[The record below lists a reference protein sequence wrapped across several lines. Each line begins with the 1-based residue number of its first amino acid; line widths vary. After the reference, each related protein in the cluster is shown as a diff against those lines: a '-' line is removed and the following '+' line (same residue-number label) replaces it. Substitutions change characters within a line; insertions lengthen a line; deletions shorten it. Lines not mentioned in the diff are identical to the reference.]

1 MKKGEIW
8 LVDLSDSKGHEQ
20 KGERPAIVIG
30 GANGLAVVVPC
41 TTNVNCFKF
50 SHTVPMEPT
59 KENGLTEHSVA
70 LVFQLTSLDRTRFK
84 TKIGLACKEHMDEID
99 ELLLQF
105 LNLST

>member
-30 GANGLAVVVPC
+30 SAYSLITVVPL
-41 TTNVNCFKF
+41 TTNMKLANF
-50 SHTVPMEPT
+50 SHTLPMEPT

-70 LVFQLTSLDRTRFK
+70 LVFQLTSLDQIRFK
-84 TKIGLACKEHMDEID
+84 TKMGLACKEHIDEID
-99 ELLLQF
+99 QLLLEF
-105 LNLST
+105 LKLAT